1 MKQALSEPLSFRQ
14 SFFISLFLHLLLLL
28 ILSLFLTHSPF
39 KEEPVPIVVTIEAPS
54 ATAEGAQA
62 MPAPPPQQEKATP
75 RQETKPKTTTT
86 SKQEAEKV
94 IQQAREKTKKTMTTS
109 KPVKSAT
116 PFASEEVSASSP
128 SSRPEETEDD
138 ILAKSIE
145 KALQSTGK
153 KSTGTA
159 ATSATGQQGTGT
171 DPLGDANWK
180 SRPRKT
186 IFFPDIASKI
196 KEKVANPLMG
206 YTVTARIVF
215 DSQGLAVRVDIVR
228 SSGDPMIDSIFLSEL
243 KKVRV
248 EAITEERLDEITKTF
263 KISVR

>member
-1 MKQALSEPLSFRQ
+1 MKPALSEPLSFRQ

-39 KEEPVPIVVTIEAPS
+39 KEEPVPIIVTIDAP
-54 ATAEGAQA
+54 AAMAEGAQA
-62 MPAPPPQQEKATP
+62 TPAPPPQKEKATP

-86 SKQEAEKV
+86 TKQEAEKV
-94 IQQAREKTKKTMTTS
+94 IQQAREKTKKTTTTS

-116 PFASEEVSASSP
+116 PSASEEVSSSP
-128 SSRPEETEDD
+128 SSQQEETEDD

-145 KALQSTGK
+145 KALQSTGR

-196 KEKVANPLMG
+196 REKVANPLMG
-206 YTVTARIVF
+206 YTVTAKIVF

-228 SSGDPMIDSIFLSEL
+228 SSGDPLIDSIFLSEL
-243 KKVRV
+243 KKIRV